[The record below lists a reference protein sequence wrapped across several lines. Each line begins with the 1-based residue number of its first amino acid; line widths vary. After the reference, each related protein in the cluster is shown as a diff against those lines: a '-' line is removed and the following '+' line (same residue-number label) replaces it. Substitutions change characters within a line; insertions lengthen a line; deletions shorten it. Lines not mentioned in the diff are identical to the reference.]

1 MRIYSEKS
9 LRDFQPW
16 SGAVRMYDRL
26 YNAGLLDAF
35 EAFLESEYPEGIDE
49 TELND
54 MLWFDQ
60 DYVCAV
66 CGLRSESEII
76 GELSDARAEL
86 QDLRDEYA
94 DSLED
99 ADDPAE
105 LYDSEY
111 RDEIEELEKRISELE
126 SELDEI

>member
-26 YNAGLLDAF
+26 YNAGLLDTL

-66 CGLRSESEII
+66 CGLRSESEIV

-94 DSLED
+94 EELED
-99 ADDPAE
+99 ADDPEE

-111 RDEIEELEKRISELE
+111 RDGIEELEKLISELE